1 MLTNICAD
9 IKNYFLINREQD
21 IHQGT
26 YTIEN
31 GTIDLSDLLL
41 EGQYFRIAGSRLN
54 DGVYRYPAEGLH
66 DETWTGAIWAMSVPP
81 AFLDLVDEIEDW
93 VQKNGEAVSGPY
105 TSESFAGY
113 SYSKATSKTGTGGYS
128 WQDQFATRLN
138 PYRRLNVL

>member
-9 IKNYFLINREQD
+9 IRNYFLTNREQD

-41 EGQYFRIAGSRLN
+41 EGQYFRIVGSRLN
-54 DGVYRYPAEGLH
+54 DGVYRYPAEGLQ
-66 DETWTGAIWAMSVPP
+66 DEEWSGAIWAMSIPP

-113 SYSKATSKTGTGGYS
+113 SYSKATSRSGAGGYS

>member
-1 MLTNICAD
+1 MLTTICAD
-9 IKNYFLINREQD
+9 IKNYFLTNREQD
-21 IHQGT
+21 IHPGQ
-26 YTIEN
+26 YKIEG
-31 GTIDLSDLLL
+31 GTISVPFLKA
-41 EGQYFRIAGSRLN
+41 GQFFRIAGSALN
-54 DGVYRYPAEGLH
+54 DGVYRYPVENLQ
-66 DETWTGAIWAMSVPP
+66 DEEWNGAIWAMSIPP

-93 VQKNGEAVSGPY
+93 IQKNGEAVSGPY

>member
-9 IKNYFLINREQD
+9 IKNYFLTNREQD

-54 DGVYRYPAEGLH
+54 DGVYRYPAEGLQ
-66 DETWTGAIWAMSVPP
+66 DEEWSGAIWAMSVPP

>member
-9 IKNYFLINREQD
+9 IKNYFLTNREQD
-21 IHQGT
+21 IHPGQYVIEDG
-26 YTIEN
+26 TIELPFITN
-31 GTIDLSDLLL
+31 
-41 EGQYFRIAGSRLN
+41 GQYFRIAGSRLN
-54 DGVYRYPAEGLH
+54 DGVYQYPVTGLH
-66 DETWTGAIWAMSVPP
+66 DESWAGTIWAMSIPP

-93 VQKNGEAVSGPY
+93 VEKNGDSLSGPY

-113 SYSKATSKTGTGGYS
+113 SYSKATSRSGAGGFT